1 MIYIGF
7 GSNTQPS
14 TMLCLCVA
22 LICWTLA
29 IVSGS
34 SYTSMADVVN
44 LHKVLK
50 NRSKYDRHIVPLKNQ
65 DQTLDVDIFVLL
77 SAIDIEFIEVEK
89 KVKVL
94 MDVKTSWTDE
104 NLYWDPAQYG
114 DLQHLHVQGDWVWR
128 PEVLIRIP
136 QKGTTTQQIMEGE
149 SKELEM
155 VLDHT
160 GKVFRHTT
168 LSLSLFCS
176 IDTTD
181 FPFDE
186 QYFMFILA
194 MSVGDNV
201 RYSEISSCLNTEF
214 DNGNPRWS
222 NLRVAH
228 ELIKFDNF
236 TDLMCTVSMKRKPLF
251 YVINIILPVVFLGYL
266 EVLVFVIPADAGE
279 KLSYAV
285 ALLLSYSVFVSFVAD
300 NIPEDSDNVSDLIY
314 YIIFQFF
321 IGAFAIFCTTL
332 QLRLYHRDDEKD
344 IPYLYRCTV
353 KFVNILLRKRNKVES
368 CPKEGENKS
377 KQSENHPY
385 VPPKEVTAKYKKT
398 TRVMRRMKT
407 KSDLHG
413 QTSASSSIPSASS
426 DVGARKMTWHNVSS
440 AIDFILFWIFLITQI
455 VLNMWFFYPAYKAD
469 R

>member
-1 MIYIGF
+1 MIHI
-7 GSNTQPS
+7 GSNPKPS
-14 TMLCLCVA
+14 TMLCICVA
-22 LICWTLA
+22 LICWTLPL
-29 IVSGS
+29 VSGYS
-34 SYTSMADVVN
+34 FTSMADVVN
-44 LHKVLK
+44 LHQVLK
-50 NRSKYDRHIVPLKNQ
+50 NRSEYDRHIVPLENQ
-65 DQTLDVDIFVLL
+65 EQTLDVNISVLL
-77 SAIDIEFIEVEK
+77 SAIDIEFIEIEN

-94 MDVKTSWTDE
+94 MDVETTWTDE
-104 NLYWDPAQYG
+104 NLYWDPSQYG
-114 DLQHLHVQGDWVWR
+114 HLQHLHVQGDWVWR
-128 PEVLIRIP
+128 PEVLFRIP
-136 QKGTTTQQIMEGE
+136 QKGNVMDQIMEGE

-155 VLDHT
+155 ILYST
-160 GKVFRHTT
+160 GKVYRHTT

-181 FPFDE
+181 FPFDK
-186 QYFMFILA
+186 QQFTFILA
-194 MSVGDNV
+194 MSTGNNV
-201 RYSEISSCLNTEF
+201 KYSEFSSCRNTEF

-228 ELIKFDNF
+228 ELIEYGSY
-236 TDLMCTVSMKRKPLF
+236 TDLQCTVSMKRKPLF
-251 YVINIILPVVFLGYL
+251 FVINIILPVVFLGYL

-300 NIPEDSDNVSDLIY
+300 NIPEDSDNVSDLIH

-321 IGAFAIFCTTL
+321 VGAFAIFCTTL

-344 IPYLYRCTV
+344 IPYLYRCIV
-353 KFVNILLRKRNKVES
+353 RFVNVLLRKRNKVES
-368 CPKEGENKS
+368 STYEGENTN

-413 QTSASSSIPSASS
+413 QTSASTSIKSVSP
-426 DVGARKMTWHNVSS
+426 DGGGRKMTWHNVSS
-440 AIDFILFWIFLITQI
+440 AIDFILFWVFLITQI